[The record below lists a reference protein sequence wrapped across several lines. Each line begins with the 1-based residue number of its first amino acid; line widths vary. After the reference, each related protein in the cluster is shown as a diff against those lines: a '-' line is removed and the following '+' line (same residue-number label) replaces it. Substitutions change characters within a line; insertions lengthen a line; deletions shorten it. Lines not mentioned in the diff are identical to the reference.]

1 MIRQQI
7 RCLLLLAT
15 GVCFLGTA
23 LAGEDF
29 TDKSGPGGTGPA
41 WYQLRGRGV
50 LLPGARCFSVQL
62 ELLAVGAAVIFAG
75 RRR

>member
-15 GVCFLGTA
+15 GVGFLGTA
-23 LAGEDF
+23 LAGEDS

-41 WYQLRGRGV
+41 WYQLQRAQASSCPASAASQCSSSC
-50 LLPGARCFSVQL
+50 LPLARP
-62 ELLAVGAAVIFAG
+62 
-75 RRR
+75 